1 MAKKTSK
8 MQDVKAIYQQNTK
21 RRGRAKY
28 LLSVEAEAV
37 KDGKAIPIRFVYV
50 HNRNRRKDY
59 LVLVTTD
66 MSLGEEEVISLY
78 GTLGR

>member
-1 MAKKTSK
+1 M
-8 MQDVKAIYQQNTK
+8 
-21 RRGRAKY
+21 
-28 LLSVEAEAV
+28 
-37 KDGKAIPIRFVYV
+37 

-78 GTLGR
+78 GRRWGIEVFFKICKSYLHLSKDCRSIFYDAMTAHVAVCLPDC